1 VGARQ
6 VTGLI
11 AVDGDEIRALLAN
24 VAVPADMPIPVPPNM
39 SAIPAAPVLETG
51 ADPAEVEAWVRS
63 VLGWPKRVPPMFA
76 PPDATEREL
85 MFYIVPDRELE
96 IGPAA
101 APAVSLANDDLI
113 AFVPTKDMG
122 KARPFYE
129 TVLGL
134 KMEGESPIACAFR
147 AGGVLLR
154 VIVVEQLTPF
164 AFTLLGW
171 SVGDIVETVAG
182 LTARGVVFERF
193 DGVEQDELG
202 VWRSPGGAR
211 VAWFK
216 DPDGNTLSLT
226 QF

>member
-1 VGARQ
+1 M
-6 VTGLI
+6 
-11 AVDGDEIRALLAN
+11 DGEEIRTLLAS
-24 VAVPADMPIPVPPNM
+24 VTAPAEMPIPVPPNM
-39 SAIPAAPVLETG
+39 SAIPAAPVLDAG
-51 ADPAEVEAWVRS
+51 GDPAEVEAWVRS

-76 PPDATEREL
+76 PPDATERDL
-85 MFYIVPDRELE
+85 MFYIVPDKELE
-96 IGPAA
+96 TAR
-101 APAVSLANDDLI
+101 APAVSLGAADLI

-129 TVLGL
+129 KTLGL
-134 KMEGESPIACAFR
+134 PMEGQSPVACAFR

-164 AFTLLGW
+164 PFTLLGW
-171 SVGDIVETVAG
+171 SVEDITETVAA
-182 LTARGVVFERF
+182 LTARGVAFDRFE
-193 DGVEQDELG
+193 GVEQDDLG
-202 VWRSPGGAR
+202 VWQSPGGAK

>member
-1 VGARQ
+1 M
-6 VTGLI
+6 
-11 AVDGDEIRALLAN
+11 DGEEIRKLLAS
-24 VAVPADMPIPVPPNM
+24 VTVPADMPIPVPPNM
-39 SAIPAAPVLETG
+39 SAIPAAPVLEAG
-51 ADPAEVEAWVRS
+51 ADPAEVEAWVRG

-96 IGPAA
+96 GAR
-101 APAVSLANDDLI
+101 APAVTLGSSDLI
-113 AFVPTKDMG
+113 AFVPTKDMS

-129 TVLGL
+129 RVLGL
-134 KMEGESPIACAFR
+134 PLEGESPVACAFR
-147 AGGVLLR
+147 ANGVLLR
-154 VIVVEQLTPF
+154 LIVVEQLTPF
-164 AFTLLGW
+164 PFTLLGW
-171 SVGDIVETVAG
+171 TVADISATVAG
-182 LTARGVVFERF
+182 LTARGVAFERF